1 MAVLTSNSETFS
13 SQVLQSPRPVVVDFW
28 APWCGYCR
36 RLAPAFEQ
44 LSVQLE
50 DKLTFCKVDIDEAP
64 ELAQRYQVDTIPT
77 LILFQAG
84 QAGQPLVNPGS
95 KAQITQWLEQQGAL

>member
-1 MAVLTSNSETFS
+1 MAMKLDSSNFDSVLATKNT
-13 SQVLQSPRPVVVDFW
+13 PVMVDFW